1 MMTNKE
7 QYFNEIN
14 RCEDYR
20 TTIADFRAWL
30 QDNNMEDTFNE
41 RLQHPSLYDD
51 FELAVDFSIPLTMVR
66 YFRKTA

>member
-14 RCEDYR
+14 HCEDYR
-20 TTIADFRAWL
+20 TTIADFRTWL
-30 QDNNMEDTFNE
+30 HDNSMEDTFNGML
-41 RLQHPSLYDD
+41 RHPALYDD
-51 FELAVDFSIPLTMVR
+51 YDIAVDFSLPLVMVK